1 MTVVSVQTW
10 EIRQRPPSFGEHQ
23 LPAGLPS
30 CQRQPGPHKN
40 KNSVFCLSDGPLKE
54 TKQ

>member
-1 MTVVSVQTW
+1 MDDGGLSADLGDKTAASVL
-10 EIRQRPPSFGEHQ
+10 RG
-23 LPAGLPS
+23 AS